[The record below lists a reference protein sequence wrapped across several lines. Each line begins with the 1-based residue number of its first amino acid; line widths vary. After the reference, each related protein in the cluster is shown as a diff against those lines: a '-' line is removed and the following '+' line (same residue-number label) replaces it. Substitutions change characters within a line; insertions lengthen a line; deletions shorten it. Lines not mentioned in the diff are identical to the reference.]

1 MSKPFI
7 SVVMPVYGVE
17 QYLNRA
23 AESIL
28 QQTFQDIELILVDDC
43 SPDKCGTICEEIA
56 NKDHRV
62 KVMHLK
68 QNGGVSNARNQGMTL
83 AEGHYV
89 LFMDSEDRKS
99 VV

>member
-28 QQTFQDIELILVDDC
+28 QQTFQDIELSLVDAC
-43 SPDKCGTICEEIA
+43 SPAKYGTI
-56 NKDHRV
+56 
-62 KVMHLK
+62 
-68 QNGGVSNARNQGMTL
+68 
-83 AEGHYV
+83 
-89 LFMDSEDRKS
+89 
-99 VV
+99 

>member
-28 QQTFQDIELILVDDC
+28 QQTFQDLELILVDDC
-43 SPDKCGTICEEIA
+43 SPDKCGIICEEIA
-56 NKDHRV
+56 DKDCRV

-68 QNGGVSNARNQGMTL
+68 KMV
-83 AEGHYV
+83 
-89 LFMDSEDRKS
+89 D
-99 VV
+99 

>member
-28 QQTFQDIELILVDDC
+28 QHFHGNHTEFQIIY
-43 SPDKCGTICEEIA
+43 
-56 NKDHRV
+56 R
-62 KVMHLK
+62 
-68 QNGGVSNARNQGMTL
+68 
-83 AEGHYV
+83 
-89 LFMDSEDRKS
+89 
-99 VV
+99 

>member
-28 QQTFQDIELILVDDC
+28 QQTFQDIELNAVPFARKLQT
-43 SPDKCGTICEEIA
+43 KTIA
-56 NKDHRV
+56 LR
-62 KVMHLK
+62 
-68 QNGGVSNARNQGMTL
+68 
-83 AEGHYV
+83 
-89 LFMDSEDRKS
+89 
-99 VV
+99 

>member
-68 QNGGVSNARNQGMTL
+68 QNGGVSNA
-83 AEGHYV
+83 
-89 LFMDSEDRKS
+89 DRKS
-99 VV
+99 TRLNSSH